1 MRRDVDSRSNGLHRL
16 DPEARRARL
25 ERLGLDQDAV
35 HSWMDPGSLDE
46 ATANRMIENVIGRMA
61 LPVGIATNFMV
72 DGHEVLI
79 PFCVEESSIIAAA
92 SNMAKRCR
100 PTGGFRTKRDPPL
113 MIGQIQV
120 LDVDDHERAMEAL
133 RSSEAELIRIA
144 NDVPSKM
151 ISLGGGCQRID
162 HRTITTPRGEM
173 LILHLIVDTRDAM
186 GANAVNSMCERIA
199 GHVERLTGGRVHLR
213 ILSNLAVHR
222 TVTAEAVF
230 EPEDLATESVSGPD
244 VIQAILDAHAFAVAD
259 PYRAVTNN
267 KGVMNAISAIA
278 LACGQD
284 WRAIEAACHAFP
296 VHTHGAYRAMADWAS
311 LEDGRLHG
319 SLTLPMAVGIVGGA
333 SRIHPGARANL
344 DLMGIEDASE
354 LGAVMVA
361 AGLAQN
367 LGAMRALATDG
378 IQRGHMRLH
387 LRNMVLAAGATDAE
401 LELVANRVLS
411 TEGPITQSKVTAEL
425 EAHRASQ

>member
-16 DPEARRARL
+16 DPGARRARL
-25 ERLGLDQDAV
+25 ERLGLNQDAV

-173 LILHLIVDTRDAM
+173 LILHLIVDARDAM
-186 GANAVNSMCERIA
+186 GANTVNSMCERIA
-199 GHVERLTGGRVHLR
+199 GHVGG
-213 ILSNLAVHR
+213 S
-222 TVTAEAVF
+222 
-230 EPEDLATESVSGPD
+230 PESASISG
-244 VIQAILDAHAFAVAD
+244 F
-259 PYRAVTNN
+259 
-267 KGVMNAISAIA
+267 
-278 LACGQD
+278 
-284 WRAIEAACHAFP
+284 
-296 VHTHGAYRAMADWAS
+296 
-311 LEDGRLHG
+311 
-319 SLTLPMAVGIVGGA
+319 
-333 SRIHPGARANL
+333 SRISL
-344 DLMGIEDASE
+344 FIE
-354 LGAVMVA
+354 
-361 AGLAQN
+361 
-367 LGAMRALATDG
+367 R
-378 IQRGHMRLH
+378 
-387 LRNMVLAAGATDAE
+387 
-401 LELVANRVLS
+401 
-411 TEGPITQSKVTAEL
+411 
-425 EAHRASQ
+425 

>member
-1 MRRDVDSRSNGLHRL
+1 
-16 DPEARRARL
+16 
-25 ERLGLDQDAV
+25 
-35 HSWMDPGSLDE
+35 
-46 ATANRMIENVIGRMA
+46 
-61 LPVGIATNFMV
+61 
-72 DGHEVLI
+72 
-79 PFCVEESSIIAAA
+79 
-92 SNMAKRCR
+92 
-100 PTGGFRTKRDPPL
+100 

-284 WRAIEAACHAFP
+284 WRAIEAPLSCLPSAHPWCL
-296 VHTHGAYRAMADWAS
+296 S
-311 LEDGRLHG
+311 SDGRL
-319 SLTLPMAVGIVGGA
+319 GIVGGWSPPREPHPA
-333 SRIHPGARANL
+333 DGRWHRGRRISNPPGRP
-344 DLMGIEDASE
+344 SE
-354 LGAVMVA
+354 
-361 AGLAQN
+361 
-367 LGAMRALATDG
+367 
-378 IQRGHMRLH
+378 
-387 LRNMVLAAGATDAE
+387 
-401 LELVANRVLS
+401 
-411 TEGPITQSKVTAEL
+411 P
-425 EAHRASQ
+425 